1 MGTLKLIRIGYE
13 CETITIVNIWMHQNL
28 INNLNAL
35 EFPSIF
41 FYLMSS
47 SDFCCNY
54 TFVATP
60 ILKECNLT
68 DLCSKDVNWGVVRY

>member
-1 MGTLKLIRIGYE
+1 
-13 CETITIVNIWMHQNL
+13 MHQNL

-47 SDFCCNY
+47 FDFCCNY

-68 DLCSKDVNWGVVRY
+68 DLCSKDVN